1 MYVAKYPQGF
11 LEVQDK
17 FLRQS
22 REKIRVRLHIQR
34 MIIIIIFL
42 LSYNV
47 ALRAKLPNNY
57 SILKKKYS

>member
-1 MYVAKYPQGF
+1 MFVAKYPQGF

-34 MIIIIIFL
+34 MIIIIFL